1 MLLETGL
8 EGVMGEAEELV
19 DDDGGVW
26 MKDGRKLC
34 DTVVAGVAR
43 HGH

>member
-1 MLLETGL
+1 
-8 EGVMGEAEELV
+8 MGEAEELV
-19 DDDGGVW
+19 DDGGVW